1 MAKNWR
7 AAILMCLVVL
17 GGCDLFA
24 PPVDPRQAEGG
35 GETPQHAEAPF
46 DGGPFGDR
54 KQGQGAEAAA
64 NALSLELTG
73 RVVRVGD
80 GDTIT
85 VEDPSGKAWK
95 VRLVGIDAPELA
107 QPFGEH
113 SRESLFRMTRGKTVR
128 VRWQEQDQF
137 DRVLGEVYLGDQNVN
152 EAQVRAGC
160 AWKYLH
166 ANSAALAS
174 AERAARASK
183 AGLWAHENPTPP
195 WEFRRNEPRRER
207 RR

>member
-1 MAKNWR
+1 MWLWL
-7 AAILMCLVVL
+7 AAL

-24 PPVDPRQAEGG
+24 PPVEPGQAEVGA
-35 GETPQHAEAPF
+35 EAPQHVEAPF
-46 DGGPFGDR
+46 DGGPFGNP
-54 KQGQGAEAAA
+54 KQEQSPDAAA

-85 VEDPSGKAWK
+85 VEDPSGRTWK
-95 VRLVGIDAPELA
+95 VRLVGIDAPELT

-113 SRESLFRMTRGKTVR
+113 SREALFRMTRGKAVR

-152 EAQVRAGC
+152 EAQVRSGW

-166 ANSAALAS
+166 AHSATLAS
-174 AERAARASK
+174 AERAARSNK
-183 AGLWAHENPTPP
+183 AGLWVHENPTPP